1 MAYWTNEP
9 WLLISDPVIVEA
21 MYTTK
26 NKFFNKHPMMKNL
39 LYPMTGDSMLFA
51 ETSAEWRNR
60 RKTIAP
66 AFYKGK
72 LLKMIEIAR
81 ESVRFSIN
89 HLKKL
94 VKDSNGEK
102 TQIDLIEEVSKMN
115 IRILLICALGEDIS
129 ELKIDYWHKGKL
141 EKRSIPF
148 SLRETF
154 GLLVTRL
161 ANMHVFFFPFMA
173 NWFLLPSEQDM
184 KANA

>member
-1 MAYWTNEP
+1 
-9 WLLISDPVIVEA
+9 
-21 MYTTK
+21 
-26 NKFFNKHPMMKNL
+26 
-39 LYPMTGDSMLFA
+39 
-51 ETSAEWRNR
+51 
-60 RKTIAP
+60 
-66 AFYKGK
+66 
-72 LLKMIEIAR
+72 
-81 ESVRFSIN
+81 
-89 HLKKL
+89 
-94 VKDSNGEK
+94 
-102 TQIDLIEEVSKMN
+102 MN

-154 GLLVTRL
+154 HFLVNRL